1 MRMSIPLPQSIFRN
15 NVKGEI
21 FPSEILPLHMGAQ
34 YNRSRP
40 NYH

>member
-1 MRMSIPLPQSIFRN
+1 MRMSIPLPFRN

-40 NYH
+40 KN